1 MLQYRSLAD
10 AVANLEAVPSE
21 LDLREDGE
29 LDLRE
34 DGEGSGAVGL
44 AGAQI
49 KVVKV
54 PVLERVFFFETFE

>member
-29 LDLRE
+29 
-34 DGEGSGAVGL
+34 GSGADGL
-44 AGAQI
+44 SGAQI